1 MGEPEDMTMRLQLA
15 AALAATLFVSTT
27 LLGKEPI
34 RPANDVVVLEDP
46 AGDATS
52 NDESKPID
60 VVKVSLSS
68 DGTNLIVAFT
78 VTEVLAPKGIFDSLI
93 GGVAIDT
100 DNNRKTGGS
109 GFAGGYGVNGIEFE
123 SEIMCENSEGKPSRA
138 AMASVIKVHPNGDQ
152 ENVLL
157 ASDAERTK
165 TDSRTYT
172 GKIKYSDIG
181 VKAGQTIR
189 LVVREFS
196 DYEEGRGIFPDA
208 TLTLK

>member
-1 MGEPEDMTMRLQLA
+1 
-15 AALAATLFVSTT
+15 
-27 LLGKEPI
+27 
-34 RPANDVVVLEDP
+34 
-46 AGDATS
+46 
-52 NDESKPID
+52 
-60 VVKVSLSS
+60 
-68 DGTNLIVAFT
+68 
-78 VTEVLAPKGIFDSLI
+78 
-93 GGVAIDT
+93 
-100 DNNRKTGGS
+100 
-109 GFAGGYGVNGIEFE
+109 
-123 SEIMCENSEGKPSRA
+123 
-138 AMASVIKVHPNGDQ
+138 MASVIKVHPNGDQ